1 MFTYNNMFKVQTY
14 VCNVLIDSLSVT
26 LAAIVKTIL
35 TEAFVSSHQG
45 NIRVFCRVRPLL
57 GEELIGSDGTIQHI
71 TFPEDN
77 SKVLELEKLAGVCM
91 NESTVSHRKGDSNK
105 YEFSF
110 DKVFTP
116 ESTQGQVFEE
126 ISQLVQVRIPFS
138 ITMRQKFTLYSM
150 LIFIIISGKNRFLNS
165 HNLSLTQEIF
175 KKLDQMILLT
185 LRMLRL
191 LSSKSQ
197 GWKRILKSI

>member
-1 MFTYNNMFKVQTY
+1 MSDFLHMFTYKHMFALLWLTKPQY
-14 VCNVLIDSLSVT
+14 YISCNCSTS
-26 LAAIVKTIL
+26 

-126 ISQLVQVRIPFS
+126 ISQLVQVGLP
-138 ITMRQKFTLYSM
+138 
-150 LIFIIISGKNRFLNS
+150 G
-165 HNLSLTQEIF
+165 LTANP
-175 KKLDQMILLT
+175 
-185 LRMLRL
+185 
-191 LSSKSQ
+191 
-197 GWKRILKSI
+197 KRYWQCRTSNT